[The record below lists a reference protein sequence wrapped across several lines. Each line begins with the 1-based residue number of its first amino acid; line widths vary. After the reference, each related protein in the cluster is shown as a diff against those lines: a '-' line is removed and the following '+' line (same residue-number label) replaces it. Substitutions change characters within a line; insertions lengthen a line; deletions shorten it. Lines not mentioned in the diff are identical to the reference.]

1 MSFAQ
6 THEASMMAKHTEGRS
21 EKEDSEAHAN
31 QLSALR
37 VDMIRFARLQLRDDH
52 LAEDVVQEAITA
64 ALKPGTF
71 EQRSQLKTWV
81 FAILRNKIIDVIRER
96 SRHPVDTYSE
106 DEELDDQ
113 FKPDGHWRRDQRP
126 ANWSSPE
133 VSFANEQFW
142 VIFEACLNDLPENPA
157 RVFMMREH
165 LGLEVR
171 EICVEL
177 SIIESNCWVLMHRA
191 RMRLRKCLENN
202 FLQQGL
208 I

>member
-1 MSFAQ
+1 M
-6 THEASMMAKHTEGRS
+6 TKHTDRPS
-21 EKEDSEAHAN
+21 ETDDDAAAHADR
-31 QLSALR
+31 LSELR
-37 VDMIRFARLQLRDDH
+37 IDMIRFARLQLRDEH
-52 LAEDVVQEAITA
+52 LAEDVVQEAIAA

-81 FAILRNKIIDVIRER
+81 FAILRNKIVDVIRER
-96 SRHPVDTYSE
+96 SRHPLDTYSE

-113 FKPDGHWRRDQRP
+113 FKTNGHWRRDQRP
-126 ANWSSPE
+126 ANWSTPE
-133 VSFANEQFW
+133 VSFENEQFW
-142 VIFEACLNDLPENPA
+142 VIFEACLNGLPENPA

-165 LGLEVR
+165 LGLKVG
-171 EICVEL
+171 EICTEL
-177 SIIESNCWVLMHRA
+177 SISESNCWVLMHRA